1 MTMRFDRPRARK
13 GTDLTPMIDV
23 VFLLLVFFMLASR
36 FVTDTTIPVATAG
49 AQGQTDQT
57 ALRLVDVETGG
68 AVRLNGGPVAL
79 AGLADAITALGA
91 GLDDAIVL
99 RGRETTVQDIIG
111 VMETLREAGFTRLVL
126 AE

>member
-1 MTMRFDRPRARK
+1 MTMRFDQPRARK

-49 AQGQTDQT
+49 AQGRTEET

-68 AVRLNGGPVAL
+68 TIRLNGGPVAL
-79 AGLADAITALGA
+79 AGLADALAALGA
-91 GLDDAIVL
+91 GPEDAIVL
-99 RGRETTVQDIIG
+99 RGRETTVQEIIG
-111 VMETLREAGFTRLVL
+111 VMEALRAAGFTRLVL